1 MINGFMEKAIEQAKI
16 ALNNGEVPVGAVIV
30 KNKKIIS
37 MAYNTMESD
46 KIPTAHAEITAIN
59 NACKAV
65 NNWRLDGCS
74 LYVTLEPCIM
84 CTGAIINSRIDKVY
98 FGSYDRENG
107 AFCTA
112 NVFNKINLPEYY
124 GGIMEEECDKI
135 LNSFFSEIRKRSR

>member
-1 MINGFMEKAIEQAKI
+1 MENEYMKSAIEQAKA
-16 ALNNGEVPVGAVIV
+16 ALSSGEVPVGAVIV
-30 KNKKIIS
+30 KDKKIIAKS
-37 MAYNTMESD
+37 YNMRET
-46 KIPTAHAEITAIN
+46 KNLATAHAEISAIEE
-59 NACKAV
+59 ACEV
-65 NNWRLDGCS
+65 LNNWRLDGCS

-112 NVFNKINLPEYY
+112 NIFNKITLPEYY

-135 LNSFFSEIRKRSR
+135 LNSFFSEIRKRS